1 MTHYIDLSTKQLR
14 LLYASI
20 SSGSM
25 ELEEM
30 REIMEK
36 LERHLS
42 VPGSGS
48 MIDVCLR
55 DTNEHGVE
63 PY

>member
-30 REIMEK
+30 REIMDK
-36 LERHLS
+36 LERHLN
-42 VPGSGS
+42 VPGSI
-48 MIDVCLR
+48 IDTCLK
-55 DTNEHGVE
+55 DTEEHGVE

>member
-30 REIMEK
+30 REIMDK
-36 LERHLS
+36 LERHLN
-42 VPGSGS
+42 VPGSI
-48 MIDVCLR
+48 IDACQR
-55 DTNEHGVE
+55 DAKEYGVE

>member
-30 REIMEK
+30 REIMGK

-48 MIDVCLR
+48 MIDVCLS